1 MSLLRPFNMDLKRV
15 HHELRDVLNS
25 HNTLIYNYAAKSMI
39 PCISVKDILNVFYY
53 SMIEHRT
60 QVVCTLKYQGQCFFA
75 YIDVNEDMCCVH
87 VHVHEDVFISKCL
100 PLELSMKII
109 HPKLSFFQR
118 VLLYWRR

>member
-15 HHELRDVLNS
+15 QHELRVLNS

-39 PCISVKDILNVFYY
+39 PSISVKDILNVFYY
-53 SMIEHRT
+53 SVVEHRT
-60 QVVCTLKYQGQCFFA
+60 QVVCILKYQDQYFFA
-75 YIDVNEDMCCVH
+75 YIDMNGDTCCVH
-87 VHVHEDVFISKCL
+87 THIHEEAFISKCL

-118 VLLYWRR
+118 LLLYWKR